1 MGCASAKPQASRP
14 AAMGDPSKTLLVS
27 RAQHQRRE
35 AQKEASVGV
44 DVVPE
49 VAHDMVVDAVGASD
63 TMALTDDRAAI
74 RLQAAWRGTLARRE
88 AALLRQRD
96 VLDADAVFG
105 TPPAKASRSRSTPPK
120 GGSDWTCDASEGTRL
135 MKSERFADDD
145 TAIVPNDAASS
156 GAMGTTEIFA
166 MRGRGLAAQC
176 PGISESV
183 RWPCHVVVGT
193 SKAADRKQSH
203 HSETSNGLFVKWCG
217 PEVADD

>member
-1 MGCASAKPQASRP
+1 
-14 AAMGDPSKTLLVS
+14 MGDPSKTLLLS
-27 RAQHQRRE
+27 RAQNQRAE
-35 AQKEASVGV
+35 AQKAASVGV

-49 VAHDMVVDAVGASD
+49 VAHDMVGDAVGASDLLAGGGASD
-63 TMALTDDRAAI
+63 TMALTDDSAAL
-74 RLQAAWRGTLARRE
+74 RLQGAWRGMLARRE

-96 VLDADAVFG
+96 ILDVDAVFG
-105 TPPAKASRSRSTPPK
+105 TPPANASRSHGKHPK
-120 GGSDWTCDASEGTRL
+120 GGSDWTGDASEGARL

-145 TAIVPNDAASS
+145 SVVVPIDAASS